1 MKKIKILV
9 FSLLLLSISN
19 LAIAGK
25 KTGPYLGGSLGY
37 TLWDFTGNTVNF
49 DDKDQGYKLFGGY
62 NFGLIPMVDLA
73 VEGSYVDFGKA
84 SATYG
89 TNLDVGLT
97 AFDAFG
103 LVCLNT
109 GPIGIFGK
117 AGKVWWNS
125 DSNIL
130 TNLLNKSGNDMAY
143 GLGVRFQ
150 IGSAAIRAEYEIYDI
165 DVADVNF
172 VSVGVSWTF

>member
-130 TNLLNKSGNDMAY
+130 TNLLSKY